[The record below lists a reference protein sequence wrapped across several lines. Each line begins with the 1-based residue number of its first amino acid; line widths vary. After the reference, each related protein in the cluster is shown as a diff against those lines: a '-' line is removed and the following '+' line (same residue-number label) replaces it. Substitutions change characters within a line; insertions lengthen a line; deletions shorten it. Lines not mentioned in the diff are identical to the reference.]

1 MPSSRDRDSRF
12 TLFVTILALFL
23 CAALLVG
30 VGVTA
35 ADYIQNR
42 RNAFKVA
49 AETFKEKIGR
59 INERRL
65 AFFAAPFLMAQQL
78 RDGRLLRD
86 PTGSTDAIPRIIL
99 SSLTMNP
106 QISAVYAGYE
116 NGSFIHILSIS
127 DSEKSFIEGL
137 GGPTAT
143 RFAIREI
150 RADSSG
156 RTESWRFLDAADRHA
171 RR

>member
-1 MPSSRDRDSRF
+1 MPSSSDRAPRF
-12 TLFVTILALFL
+12 TLFATILALFL

-30 VGVTA
+30 AGGTV

-49 AETFKEKIGR
+49 TETFKEKIGR

-78 RDGRLLRD
+78 RDDQVLPD
-86 PTGSTDAIPRIIL
+86 PSGSRDAIPKMVL

-116 NGSFIHILSIS
+116 NGSFLHILSIS

-137 GGPTAT
+137 GGPAAT
-143 RFAIREI
+143 RFAVHEI
-150 RADSSG
+150 RAGSGG
-156 RTESWRFLDAADRHA
+156 RTESWQFLDA
-171 RR
+171 

>member
-1 MPSSRDRDSRF
+1 MPSSSDRDPRF
-12 TLFVTILALFL
+12 TLFVTILTLFL

-30 VGVTA
+30 IGVTA

-49 AETFKEKIGR
+49 TETFKEKIGR

-65 AFFAAPFLMAQQL
+65 AFFAVPFLMVQQL
-78 RDGRLLRD
+78 RDDRVLRD
-86 PTGSTDAIPRIIL
+86 SGSRDAIPKTIL

-116 NGSFIHILSIS
+116 NGNFLHILSIS
-127 DSEKSFIEGL
+127 DSEKS
-137 GGPTAT
+137 
-143 RFAIREI
+143 
-150 RADSSG
+150 
-156 RTESWRFLDAADRHA
+156 
-171 RR
+171 